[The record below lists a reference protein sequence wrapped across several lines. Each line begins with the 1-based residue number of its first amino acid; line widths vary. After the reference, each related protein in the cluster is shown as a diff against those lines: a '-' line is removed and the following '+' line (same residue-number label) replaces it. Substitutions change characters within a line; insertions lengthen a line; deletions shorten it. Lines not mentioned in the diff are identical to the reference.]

1 MRALILA
8 AGKGE
13 RMRPLTLFTPK
24 PLLEV
29 GNQPLIERHI
39 ERLKQA
45 GIDDIVINT
54 SWLAQQIFDRLGNGE
69 HFGVRLR
76 YSHEGDE
83 PLETG
88 GGIYN
93 ALPLLGDEPFLVVNG
108 DTWHDIDFSTLSL
121 SENDLINLVLVNN
134 PPHNPAGDFCLTKG
148 RLRECEAG
156 KNALTYSGVGVFH
169 PQLFKDSQPGHW
181 PVVPLI
187 RQAIAQDRAAGIHHH
202 GQWSDIGT
210 IERLLQANKNLE
222 REHPA

>member
-69 HFGVRLR
+69 RFGVRLR

-83 PLETG
+83 PMETG

-134 PPHNPAGDFCLTKG
+134 PPHNPAGDFCLAHG

-187 RQAIAQDRAAGIHHH
+187 RQAITQDRAAGIHHH